1 MQTNCSKYGEDEENT
16 EMDTNSVEFNPLDQA
31 SQILSKK
38 LITTVSFEDT
48 ETKGPE
54 CIEKTKSVPVKFKC
68 GAPQRSLE
76 WNMSPSGSLVSVEG
90 IVDVTD
96 FRPTGKADKILKSN
110 KMKFDD
116 YAPDILKAYVV
127 FRPPAEFGKN
137 IPCKKITVK
146 QPKGLLD
153 QQRHVQ
159 FSTIQEPTRKNVELS
174 GPENKIREDWSDRQ
188 AGQMNSPF
196 TFKGERDMQEHM
208 LNEAGIHEKREE
220 GRR

>member
-54 CIEKTKSVPVKFKC
+54 CIEKSKSVPVTFKC

-116 YAPDILKAYVV
+116 YAPDILKASVV
-127 FRPPAEFGKN
+127 FRPPVEFGKN
-137 IPCKKITVK
+137 IPCKKINVK

-153 QQRHVQ
+153 QQRHDQ
-159 FSTIQEPTRKNVELS
+159 FRTVQEPTRKIV
-174 GPENKIREDWSDRQ
+174 
-188 AGQMNSPF
+188 
-196 TFKGERDMQEHM
+196 
-208 LNEAGIHEKREE
+208 
-220 GRR
+220 

>member
-1 MQTNCSKYGEDEENT
+1 MWTNKLCPKYGEDQENT
-16 EMDTNSVEFNPLDQA
+16 VMDTNSVDFNPLDQA
-31 SQILSKK
+31 SQTLSKK

-54 CIEKTKSVPVKFKC
+54 CIEKTKSVPVTFKC

-116 YAPDILKAYVV
+116 YAPDILKASVV

-137 IPCKKITVK
+137 IPCKKINVK

-153 QQRHVQ
+153 QQRHDQ
-159 FSTIQEPTRKNVELS
+159 FRTVQEPTRKIV
-174 GPENKIREDWSDRQ
+174 
-188 AGQMNSPF
+188 
-196 TFKGERDMQEHM
+196 
-208 LNEAGIHEKREE
+208 
-220 GRR
+220 